1 MPIRKYNILIG
12 SSAMGKSTLAKVIC
26 NAEWVEKEL
35 VVSRGKRPGGGQ
47 DDGTTYVANLTV
59 YHHLESYLQPDTRIA
74 YEGDYVSFVFQN
86 ASPKPTFS
94 YTLRDTLH
102 NFQRLKTLYIPAER
116 NVVAVIPNW
125 FDIKLPQNNLRGY
138 LSAWEEARK
147 YYTSEHPLPLPL
159 FDANY
164 YTSQDGSKDIISF
177 CQDKVMTLGEVASGI
192 QTSVPLSLLLGY
204 FGKPNQTKN
213 LISISDQRNQD
224 DVKSFALSS
233 EYGEKLMS
241 LSKKEKLS
249 ANDKETLMESMNQLT
264 NLISIKGTSF
274 FIEEPELNLFPKLQ
288 YELFEGIIKVINEV
302 ASNAL
307 TITTHSP
314 YILAF
319 LSNYIYAH
327 ELQHKMGI
335 EVSDIVPPELMI
347 PQESVSAYLL
357 TEGTA
362 TNILSDD
369 YSLGIDIKDLDAVSK
384 EIGSTWD
391 ELVQREVNR

>member
-1 MPIRKYNILIG
+1 MPIRKFNILIG
-12 SSAMGKSTLAKVIC
+12 SSAVGKSTLAKVIC
-26 NAEWVEKEL
+26 NAEWMEREL
-35 VVSRGKRPGGGQ
+35 VVSRGKRPEGGQ
-47 DDGTTYVANLTV
+47 DDGTTYATNLTV

-116 NVVAVIPNW
+116 NVIAVIPNW

-147 YYTSEHPLPLPL
+147 YYTSENPLPLPL

-164 YTSQDGSKDIISF
+164 YTSPDGSQDIISF
-177 CQDKVMTLGEVASGI
+177 CQDKAMALGEVASGI

-204 FGKPNQTKN
+204 FGKPSQTRE
-213 LISISDQRNQD
+213 LTSISDQRNQAD
-224 DVKSFALSS
+224 IQSTTLST
-233 EYGEKLMS
+233 
-241 LSKKEKLS
+241 
-249 ANDKETLMESMNQLT
+249 A
-264 NLISIKGTSF
+264 KGTSF

-288 YELFEGIIKVINEV
+288 YELFEGVIKVINEV
-302 ASNAL
+302 PSNAL

>member
-12 SSAMGKSTLAKVIC
+12 SSATGKSTLAKVIC

-35 VVSRGKRPGGGQ
+35 VVSGGKRPEGVQ
-47 DDGTTYVANLTV
+47 DDGRSYVANLIA
-59 YHHLESYLQPDTRIA
+59 YHHLESYLHPDTRIA
-74 YEGDYVSFVFQN
+74 YEGSYVSFVFQN
-86 ASPKPTFS
+86 ANPKPSFT
-94 YTLRDTLH
+94 YTLKGDLCD
-102 NFQRLKTLYIPAER
+102 FKRLKTLYIPAER
-116 NVVAVIPNW
+116 IVVAVIPNW

-147 YYTSEHPLPLPL
+147 YYTSQNPLPLPL
-159 FDANY
+159 FGAKY

-177 CQDKVMTLGEVASGI
+177 CQNKAMALGEVASGI

-204 FGKPNQTKN
+204 FGKPNQPKE
-213 LISISDQRNQD
+213 LISILDQRNWA
-224 DVKSFALSS
+224 DVESSALPS
-233 EYGEKLMS
+233 E
-241 LSKKEKLS
+241 
-249 ANDKETLMESMNQLT
+249 
-264 NLISIKGTSF
+264 NLLSIKGTSF

-288 YELFEGIIKVINEV
+288 HKLFEGIIKEINEV

-327 ELQHKMGI
+327 ELQHKVGV
-335 EVSDIVPPELMI
+335 EVSDIVPCELMI

-357 TEGTA
+357 KDGTA

-369 YSLGIDIKDLDAVSK
+369 YTLGIDIKDLDAVSK

-391 ELVQREVNR
+391 DLVQREVNR

>member
-1 MPIRKYNILIG
+1 MPIRKYNVLIG
-12 SSAMGKSTLAKVIC
+12 SSATGKSTLAKVIC

-35 VVSRGKRPGGGQ
+35 VVSGGKRPEGVQ
-47 DDGTTYVANLTV
+47 DDGRAYVANLTV

-94 YTLRDTLH
+94 YTLKDTLH

-147 YYTSEHPLPLPL
+147 HYTSQNPLPLPL
-159 FDANY
+159 FGAKY

-177 CQDKVMTLGEVASGI
+177 CQDKAMALGEVASGI

-213 LISISDQRNQD
+213 LISILDQRNQA
-224 DVKSFALSS
+224 DVKSFALSF
-233 EYGEKLMS
+233 E
-241 LSKKEKLS
+241 
-249 ANDKETLMESMNQLT
+249 

-327 ELQHKMGI
+327 ELQHKVGV

-357 TEGTA
+357 KDGTA
-362 TNILSDD
+362 TNILSEDF
-369 YSLGIDIKDLDAVSK
+369 SLGIDIKDLDAVSK

-391 ELVQREVNR
+391 ELVQREVSR